1 MKKAFVFVK
10 LIAVS
15 AIAGTTCVVM
25 CIVLAYGFT
34 MSQKKETPP
43 VPKCTP
49 KDCCKKLGAAND
61 TRPLVDESCK
71 AMRAGLRYIE
81 EGLPQDRAMRAD
93 AREKLATAIV
103 HAEVWL
109 EATK

>member
-1 MKKAFVFVK
+1 VRKHFDKIVVCCWI
-10 LIAVS
+10 LILLPIFIWGLLV
-15 AIAGTTCVVM
+15 
-25 CIVLAYGFT
+25 GF
-34 MSQKKETPP
+34 SPAQKTETPP
-43 VPKCTP
+43 IKYTP
-49 KDCCKKLGAAND
+49 KDCCKNLGAAND
-61 TRPLVDESCK
+61 ARPIVNESCR

-81 EGLPQDRAMRAD
+81 EGLPQDREMRAD

>member
-1 MKKAFVFVK
+1 MKTSPFSVFV
-10 LIAVS
+10 
-15 AIAGTTCVVM
+15 GNTFC
-25 CIVLAYGFT
+25 VLATAVVCIALAFAFT
-34 MSQKKETPP
+34 PSRKVEPA
-43 VPKCTP
+43 PKCTP

-61 TRPLVDESCK
+61 ARPVVDESCR

-81 EGLPQDRAMRAD
+81 EGLPQDRVMRAD
-93 AREKLATAIV
+93 AREKLAAAIV